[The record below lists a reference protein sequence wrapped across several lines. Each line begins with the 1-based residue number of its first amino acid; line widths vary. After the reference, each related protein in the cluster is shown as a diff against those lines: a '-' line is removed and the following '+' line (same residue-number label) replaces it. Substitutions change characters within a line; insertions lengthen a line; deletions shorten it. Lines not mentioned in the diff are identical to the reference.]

1 MVTRTSFELSQV
13 VLLVP
18 HKKQIV
24 HQNVRVH
31 EEKNTT
37 ILLQAS
43 KKVSCPRVCVSL

>member
-31 EEKNTT
+31 EEKKYNDFVTG
-37 ILLQAS
+37 L
-43 KKVSCPRVCVSL
+43 